1 MYAIIETGGKQYKVS
16 PGQTVD
22 VERLGAAEGSTV
34 ELNKVL
40 LVSDG
45 QTVKTGTPIVQG
57 AKVIAT
63 SQGEFKGKKILVF
76 KFKAKVRYRR
86 KKGHR
91 QLYTRLLVD
100 KIVADGIS

>member
-1 MYAIIETGGKQYKVS
+1 MYAIIETGGKQYKVY

-34 ELNKVL
+34 ELDKVL

-45 QTVKTGTPIVQG
+45 QTVKTGTPLVQG

>member
-1 MYAIIETGGKQYKVS
+1 MTAIIETGGKQYKVF
-16 PGQTVD
+16 PGKTVD

-34 ELNKVL
+34 ELDKVL

-45 QTVKTGTPIVQG
+45 QNVKTGTPVLQG

-63 SQGEFKGKKILVF
+63 SKGEYKGRKIVVF
-76 KFKAKVRYRR
+76 KFKSKTRYRNKR
-86 KKGHR
+86 GHR

-100 KIVADGIS
+100 KIVADGIA

>member
-45 QTVKTGTPIVQG
+45 QTVKTGTPLVQG